1 MKKNNSINLI
11 DKNSAIGFIDGIKKA
26 KDFSSEVKRNFN
38 ESIDIAL
45 VLGIDPKQSDQSV
58 RGSVILPNG
67 SGKKVRIVV
76 FTSSEEDKKVA
87 NDLGVDMVG
96 LDDIILKIEDGFLDF
111 DCCIATPD
119 SMQKISKVA
128 KKLGPR
134 GLMPSPKNGTVTT
147 NIKSAILDSLKGRVD
162 FKNDKGGIL
171 QCSFGKIDFELD
183 ALVENLKSIIK
194 AVKALKPESSKG
206 NFIKRA
212 YISSTMGTC
221 IEVKLEGI

>member
-96 LDDIILKIEDGFLDF
+96 LDDIILNEWL
-111 DCCIATPD
+111 
-119 SMQKISKVA
+119 
-128 KKLGPR
+128 L
-134 GLMPSPKNGTVTT
+134 
-147 NIKSAILDSLKGRVD
+147 
-162 FKNDKGGIL
+162 
-171 QCSFGKIDFELD
+171 
-183 ALVENLKSIIK
+183 
-194 AVKALKPESSKG
+194 
-206 NFIKRA
+206 
-212 YISSTMGTC
+212 
-221 IEVKLEGI
+221 